1 MAVKRVG
8 ALNMLQGFACGKRR
22 PQGQKWE
29 QESKLQFLHTKQ
41 PPKTIKSNTSSC
53 CISEACEPAEK
64 MEFGQQSIPLDEEK
78 GINWNSFSLC
88 RKFCEKESCKAGVF
102 VPEAKSPQVLTLKLT
117 NLEMLNTTQN

>member
-53 CISEACEPAEK
+53 WSELQVYSTEEEMFFFKEK
-64 MEFGQQSIPLDEEK
+64 MEL
-78 GINWNSFSLC
+78 
-88 RKFCEKESCKAGVF
+88 GVF
-102 VPEAKSPQVLTLKLT
+102 LVEGKNMRSHGGLFFSSSLSEL
-117 NLEMLNTTQN
+117 